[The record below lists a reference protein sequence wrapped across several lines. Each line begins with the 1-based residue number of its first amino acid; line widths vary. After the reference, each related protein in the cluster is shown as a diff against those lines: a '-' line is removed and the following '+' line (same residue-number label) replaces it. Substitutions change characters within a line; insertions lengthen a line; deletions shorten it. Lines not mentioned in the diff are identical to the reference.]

1 VSNSSVDTKAQAL
14 KGKGDAPEHAA
25 AQVSNRELLKW
36 MFQFLKPVKAL
47 AFVACFYLAIGVAIE
62 VIIPRQLG
70 QTIDAIQKLNA
81 EHVQYDPGFWAWLVG
96 TEGKAGEIRTDVL
109 VLLGLVTAGAFV
121 SYLRNVSSM
130 RFSMDM
136 VYYIREAV
144 YDKLQRV
151 GFSFHDSISSGQLIN
166 RALSDL
172 QNVRTFLQSSIL
184 SVLEIVLIVGGF
196 VILLLT
202 RQPWVALIAL
212 VPLPIWTWYII
223 RFSKRVQPK
232 AKAVMEA
239 GDRNVQIITENIA
252 GVHVVKAFA
261 TEAGEIGKYSK
272 NSVELFGKIRER
284 IRLFANFH
292 PMIRSIAIATQ
303 LGLMLATAMM
313 IIHGKMTLGDLLV
326 VSWSM
331 GAILGRLQNVA
342 ALNNQYQDAIVSAR
356 RLHEVLM
363 APPVVKELPDA
374 PALPSGSGGVS
385 FENVTFGYDAEKP
398 VLHDISF
405 AVSPGTMVAIVGP
418 TGAGKSTL
426 VGLLARFYDPQQ
438 GRICIDDADIRQVS
452 MESLRTQIAYVFQET
467 FLFSNTVERNIAYG
481 NPRASAGEI
490 EMAARLAQAHEF
502 IEELPK
508 KYETILA
515 ERGSSLSGG
524 QRQRLAIARAILQNP
539 RILIL
544 DDATAAVDSE
554 TEELIR
560 KGMKFAMQSRT
571 TFVIAHRLSTVQAA
585 DLVLVLEEGRITQRG
600 THAELLSQEG
610 HYREIA
616 AAQLCGDEDTRR
628 AESPSHMKRVLSPK
642 TFAAATTRLE
652 PNGRSEE
659 AVQ

>member
-1 VSNSSVDTKAQAL
+1 
-14 KGKGDAPEHAA
+14 
-25 AQVSNRELLKW
+25 
-36 MFQFLKPVKAL
+36 MFQFLKPVKGLAL
-47 AFVACFYLAIGVAIE
+47 IACTYLAIGVAIE
-62 VIIPRQLG
+62 VVTPRQLG
-70 QTIDAIQKLNA
+70 QTIDTIQKMAA
-81 EHVQYDPGFWAWLVG
+81 EHAQSDPGVWAWLIRG
-96 TEGKAGEIRTDVL
+96 EGKAGEIRTDVL
-109 VLLGLVTAGAFV
+109 VLLGLVTAGAIIG
-121 SYLRNVSSM
+121 YLRNVASM
-130 RFSMDM
+130 RFSMEM
-136 VYYIREAV
+136 VYYLREAV

-172 QNVRTFLQSSIL
+172 QNVRVFLQSSIL

-212 VPLPIWTWYII
+212 IPLPIWTWYII
-223 RFSKRVQPK
+223 RFSKMVQPK

-239 GDRNVQIITENIA
+239 GDRNVQIIAENIA

-261 TEAGEIGKYSK
+261 TETGEINKYSK
-272 NSVELFGKIRER
+272 NSVELFGR
-284 IRLFANFH
+284 IRARIRVFANFN
-292 PMIRSIAIATQ
+292 PVIRAIATATQ
-303 LGLMLATAMM
+303 LGLGLATALM
-313 IIHGKMTLGDLLV
+313 IIHGRMTLGDLLV
-326 VSWSM
+326 VGWSM

-363 APPVVKELPDA
+363 APPVVKELPGA
-374 PALPSGSGGVS
+374 PSLPPGSGAVVFDNVS
-385 FENVTFGYDAEKP
+385 FGYDATKP
-398 VLHDISF
+398 VLHDISI
-405 AVSPGTMVAIVGP
+405 AVSPGMMVAIVGP

-426 VGLLARFYDPQQ
+426 VGLLARFYDPQR
-438 GRICIDDADIRQVS
+438 GSISVDGVDIREVNL
-452 MESLRTQIAYVFQET
+452 ESLRTQIAYVFQET

-481 NPRASAGEI
+481 NPDASAGEI
-490 EMAARLAQAHEF
+490 EIAARLAQAHEF

-515 ERGSSLSGG
+515 ERGASLSGG

-554 TEELIR
+554 TEDLIR
-560 KGMKFAMQSRT
+560 KGMKFAMQGRT

-585 DLVLVLEEGRITQRG
+585 DMVLVLEEGRITQRG
-600 THAELLSQEG
+600 THAELLRQEG

-616 AAQLCGDEDTRR
+616 AAQLCRDEDIRR
-628 AESPSHMKRVLSPK
+628 ADSPSHMKRLLSPK
-642 TFAAATTRLE
+642 AFVGAPTHLE
-652 PNGRSEE
+652 SDAQNEE
-659 AVQ
+659 TAR

>member
-1 VSNSSVDTKAQAL
+1 MSNSSLDVKAQASQ
-14 KGKGDAPEHAA
+14 GQGVPGQIAPE
-25 AQVSNRELLKW
+25 VSNYELLKW
-36 MFQFLKPVKAL
+36 MFHFLKPVKAL
-47 AFVACFYLAIGVAIE
+47 AFVACIYLAIGVGIE
-62 VIIPRQLG
+62 VLTPRQLG
-70 QTIDAIQKLNA
+70 QTVNTIQKLAA
-81 EHVQYDPGFWAWLVG
+81 EHAQSDPGVWLWLVRG
-96 TEGKAGEIRTDVL
+96 EGRAGDIRTDVL
-109 VLLGLVTAGAFV
+109 LLLGLVVASALVGYFRSV
-121 SYLRNVSSM
+121 STM
-130 RFSMDM
+130 RFSMEM

-151 GFSFHDSISSGQLIN
+151 GFSFHDIMSSGQLIN

-172 QNVRTFLQSSIL
+172 QNVRTFLQSCIL

-202 RQPWVALIAL
+202 IQPWVALIAL
-212 VPLPIWTWYII
+212 IPLPIWTWYIV

-261 TEAGEIGKYSK
+261 TETEEIEKYSK
-272 NSVELFGKIRER
+272 NSVELFGKIRQR

-292 PMIRSIAIATQ
+292 PMIRSIAMATQ
-303 LGLMLATAMM
+303 LGLMLATVIM
-313 IIHGKMTLGDLLV
+313 IIHGKMRLGDLLV
-326 VSWSM
+326 VIWSM
-331 GAILGRLQNVA
+331 SAILGRLQNVA

-363 APPVVKELPDA
+363 APPMVMEVPDA
-374 PALPSGSGGVS
+374 LPLLPGSGGVS
-385 FENVTFGYDAEKP
+385 FDHVTFGYAPSKP
-398 VLHDISF
+398 VLHDINF

-438 GRICIDDADIRQVS
+438 GVIRIDGTDIRQVS
-452 MESLRTQIAYVFQET
+452 LESLRSQIAYVFQET

-481 NPRASAGEI
+481 NPKASAGEI
-490 EMAARLAQAHEF
+490 EIAARLAQAHEF

-508 KYETILA
+508 KYETVLA
-515 ERGSSLSGG
+515 ERGASLSGG

-539 RILIL
+539 RILVL

-560 KGMKFAMQSRT
+560 KGMKFAMQGRT

-585 DLVLVLEEGRITQRG
+585 DVVLVLEDGRITQHG

-616 AAQLCGDEDTRR
+616 AAQLYADEDLRQ
-628 AESPSHMKRVLSPK
+628 AESPSHMRRVLSPK
-642 TFAAATTRLE
+642 AFAGTTTHLE
-652 PNGRSEE
+652 RSAPSEE
-659 AVQ
+659 GVQ

>member
-1 VSNSSVDTKAQAL
+1 M
-14 KGKGDAPEHAA
+14 PEQIGS
-25 AQVSNRELLKW
+25 QVSNYELLKW
-36 MFQFLKPVKAL
+36 MFQFLKPVKGL
-47 AFVACFYLAIGVAIE
+47 AFVACVYLAIGVGIE
-62 VIIPRQLG
+62 VLTPRQLG
-70 QTIDAIQKLNA
+70 ETVNTIQKLAA
-81 EHVQYDPGFWAWLVG
+81 EQAQSDPGVWLWLVHG
-96 TEGKAGEIRTDVL
+96 EGRAGEIRTDVL
-109 VLLGLVTAGAFV
+109 VLLGLVVASAVVG
-121 SYLRNVSSM
+121 YLRNVSTI
-130 RFSMDM
+130 RFSMEM

-151 GFSFHDSISSGQLIN
+151 GFSFHDTMSSGQLIN

-172 QNVRTFLQSSIL
+172 QNVRTFLQSCIL

-212 VPLPIWTWYII
+212 IPLPIWTWYIV

-261 TEAGEIGKYSK
+261 TETEEIDKYSK
-272 NSVELFGKIRER
+272 NSVELFGKIRQR

-292 PMIRSIAIATQ
+292 PIIRSIAMATQ
-303 LGLMLATAMM
+303 LGLMLATVIM
-313 IIHGKMTLGDLLV
+313 IIHGKMTLGDLLIV
-326 VSWSM
+326 IWSM
-331 GAILGRLQNVA
+331 SAILGRLQNVA

-356 RLHEVLM
+356 RLYEVLM
-363 APPVVKELPDA
+363 APPVVTELLDA
-374 PALPSGSGGVS
+374 PPLPAGSGGVS
-385 FENVTFGYDAEKP
+385 FEHVSFGYAATKP
-398 VLHDISF
+398 VLHDINF

-426 VGLLARFYDPQQ
+426 VGLLARFYDPQR
-438 GRICIDDADIRQVS
+438 GVIRIDGTDIRQVS
-452 MESLRTQIAYVFQET
+452 LESLRSQIAYVFQET

-481 NPRASAGEI
+481 NPKASAGEI
-490 EMAARLAQAHEF
+490 EIAARLAQAHEF

-508 KYETILA
+508 QYETVLA
-515 ERGSSLSGG
+515 ERGASLSGG

-560 KGMKFAMQSRT
+560 KGMKFAMQGRT

-585 DLVLVLEEGRITQRG
+585 DVVLVLEDGRITQHG
-600 THAELLSQEG
+600 THAELLAQEG

-616 AAQLCGDEDTRR
+616 AAQLYADEDLQR
-628 AESPSHMKRVLSPK
+628 AESPSHMRRVLSPK
-642 TFAAATTRLE
+642 AFVGTKQHLE
-652 PNGRSEE
+652 RSAPSEE
-659 AVQ
+659 GVQ

>member
-1 VSNSSVDTKAQAL
+1 MANSSVVAKAQASQGQGDEL
-14 KGKGDAPEHAA
+14 GKIAL
-25 AQVSNRELLKW
+25 QVSNRELLKW
-36 MFQFLKPVKAL
+36 MFQFLKPVKGLAL
-47 AFVACFYLAIGVAIE
+47 IACIYLAIGVAIE
-62 VIIPRQLG
+62 VVTPRQMG
-70 QTIDAIQKLNA
+70 QTIDTIQKMAA
-81 EHVQYDPGFWAWLVG
+81 EHAQSDPGVWAWLVRG
-96 TEGKAGEIRTDVL
+96 EGKAGEIRTEVL
-109 VLLGLVTAGAFV
+109 VLLGLVIAGAFAG
-121 SYLRNVSSM
+121 YLRNVSSM
-130 RFSMDM
+130 RFSMEM
-136 VYYIREAV
+136 VYYLREAV

-223 RFSKRVQPK
+223 RFSKMVQPK

-239 GDRNVQIITENIA
+239 GDRNVQIIAENIA

-261 TEAGEIGKYSK
+261 TETAEISKYSR
-272 NSVELFGKIRER
+272 NSVELFGRIRER
-284 IRLFANFH
+284 IRVFANFN
-292 PMIRSIAIATQ
+292 PVIRAIAMATQ
-303 LGLMLATAMM
+303 LGLALATALM
-313 IIHGKMTLGDLLV
+313 IIHGRMTLGDLLV
-326 VSWSM
+326 VGWSM

-363 APPVVKELPDA
+363 APPVVKEVPGAPSLP
-374 PALPSGSGGVS
+374 PGSGAVVFDNVS
-385 FENVTFGYDAEKP
+385 FGYDGKKP
-398 VLHDISF
+398 VLHDISL
-405 AVSPGTMVAIVGP
+405 AASPGMMVAIVGP

-426 VGLLARFYDPQQ
+426 VGLLARFYDPQR
-438 GRICIDDADIRQVS
+438 GSICIDGVDIREVNL
-452 MESLRTQIAYVFQET
+452 ESLRTQIAYVFQET

-481 NPRASAGEI
+481 NPNASAGEI
-490 EMAARLAQAHEF
+490 EIAARLAQAHEF

-515 ERGSSLSGG
+515 ERGASLSGG

-554 TEELIR
+554 TEDLIR
-560 KGMKFAMQSRT
+560 KGMKFAMQGRT

-585 DLVLVLEEGRITQRG
+585 DMVLVLEEGQITQRG
-600 THAELLSQEG
+600 THAELLLQEG

-616 AAQLCGDEDTRR
+616 AAQLCIDEDIRR
-628 AESPSHMKRVLSPK
+628 AESPSHMKRLLSPK
-642 TFAAATTRLE
+642 AFAGAPTHVESNPR
-652 PNGRSEE
+652 NEE